1 MYRFINA
8 IGFQAAW
15 WACVA
20 GVAHGFEIPALMF
33 GACLAGAHLVYTEH
47 KRQDMRLAAWALGVG
62 IATDSLLQ
70 YFSVMQFHG
79 LSIWGLSPFWLWML
93 WVLFAL
99 TLNTSL
105 AFLKTKPLALS
116 ALAGF
121 VFGPLTY
128 YAGAEFGAASW
139 EGPTFPWLPLAGA
152 WMLALPSL
160 VFLSK
165 RLVHTTRGFK

>member
-33 GACLAGAHLVYTEH
+33 GACLAGAHLLYTEH

-79 LSIWGLSPFWLWML
+79 LSIWGLSPLWLWML

-105 AFLKTKPLALS
+105 AFLKTKPLTLS

-128 YAGAEFGAASW
+128 YAGAELGAASW
-139 EGPTFPWLPLAGA
+139 EGARFPFLTLALA
-152 WMLALPSL
+152 WMVTLPGL
-160 VFLSK
+160 VFLARK
-165 RLVHTTRGFK
+165 

>member
-79 LSIWGLSPFWLWML
+79 LSIWGLSPLWLWML

-139 EGPTFPWLPLAGA
+139 EGPTFPWLPLAGV